1 MFRVQERI
9 PVLAWSTIADQVTC
23 SRWTHIRCIGYG
35 YDEDSFNCQACS
47 PRAPVSEPPASVF
60 LTATTTF
67 TLKAPCLRERRTK
80 QRTPCLRERLLSTVW
95 EWSSKSNPGGVVWI
109 WQLQWLSLGPQ
120 PNTWKVGEFADHIV
134 LQMLASILRHDI
146 IVIIIVNVHP
156 DSTLQ
161 YLRLPGGEI
170 GSGESAEDSQSMWH
184 FMKSGNSV
192 LVITK
197 PSSPFPTPM
206 SQHFKS

>member
-9 PVLAWSTIADQVTC
+9 QVLAWSTIADQVTC

-35 YDEDSFNCQACS
+35 YDEDFNCQACS

-80 QRTPCLRERLLSTVW
+80 RRTPCLRERWLSTVW

-120 PNTWKVGEFADHIV
+120 QNTWIKWRKLGEFADHIV

-146 IVIIIVNVHP
+146 IIVIPTVLY
-156 DSTLQ
+156 STWG
-161 YLRLPGGEI
+161 YLGVKLVLERVL
-170 GSGESAEDSQSMWH
+170 EDSQSMWH
-184 FMKSGNSV
+184 IMKRGNSV

-197 PSSPFPTPM
+197 PLSPFPTPM
-206 SQHFKS
+206 SQHFQS